1 MTRTYISFSID
12 CDIKVTLM
20 VRDLVSRDARKKTAW
35 LCGFCHGAGKK
46 PAKTRGYKM
55 LDKVP
60 WGCQTWPIETSL
72 VT

>member
-35 LCGFCHGAGKK
+35 LCGFCHGAGKN
-46 PAKTRGYKM
+46 PAKTTGYGM
-55 LDKVP
+55 VDKGSVAR
-60 WGCQTWPIETSL
+60 QTRPIETRL